1 MIAVARIIR
10 SVGLKGEVAV
20 SVLGDRPE
28 RLNELGTVEVGSTA
42 ELTET
47 RSIESVEARNGRT
60 VVKLAGIRT
69 RTEADALRGLWLF
82 VEESRTAKLP
92 DGSYYVHDI
101 VGMNVVSDEGRKL
114 GTLKD
119 VLNLPGGDLWV
130 VQTDGGEAMIPAVR
144 EFVKTVDLAEGRIVV
159 HMIEGLVE

>member
-1 MIAVARIIR
+1 MIAVARITR

-20 SVLGDRPE
+20 SVLGGRPE
-28 RLNELGTVEVGSTA
+28 RLNELRTVEVGSTA
-42 ELTET
+42 ERTET
-47 RSIESVEARNGRT
+47 RSIESVEAQNGRT
-60 VVKLAGIRT
+60 VVKLGGIGT

-92 DGSYYVHDI
+92 AGSYYVHDI
-101 VGMNVVSDEGRKL
+101 VGMTVVSDEGRKL
-114 GTLKD
+114 GILQD

-144 EFVKTVDLAEGRIVV
+144 EFVKTVDLAERTIVV
-159 HMIEGLVE
+159 HMIEGLLE

>member
-1 MIAVARIIR
+1 MIAVAQITR

-20 SVLGDRPE
+20 SVLGGRPE
-28 RLNELGTVEVGSTA
+28 RLNELRTVEVGRTA
-42 ELTET
+42 ERTET
-47 RSIESVEARNGRT
+47 RSIESVEAQNGRT
-60 VVKLAGIRT
+60 VVKLGGIGT

-92 DGSYYVHDI
+92 AGSYYVHDI
-101 VGMNVVSDEGRKL
+101 VGMTVVSDEGRKL
-114 GTLKD
+114 GILQD

-144 EFVKTVDLAEGRIVV
+144 EFVKTVDLAERTIVV
-159 HMIEGLVE
+159 HMIEGLLE